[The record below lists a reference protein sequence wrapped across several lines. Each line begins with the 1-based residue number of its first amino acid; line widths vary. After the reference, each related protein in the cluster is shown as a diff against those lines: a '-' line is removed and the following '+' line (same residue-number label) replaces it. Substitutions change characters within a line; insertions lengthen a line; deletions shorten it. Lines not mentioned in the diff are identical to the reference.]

1 MVFHADCV
9 DGGERK
15 GGNNDNDNDNDNDN
29 GSGTIQ
35 IIPLRL
41 SADIR
46 PNDELDTLILRSL
59 EQRQEQI
66 FDNDVL
72 VVAHKIVSKAEG
84 RVINLE
90 HIKPSAE
97 SLKIAAEDDKDPRI
111 IELILDESKDMIRHS
126 NGVIIVETRHG
137 FICANAGVDQS
148 NVEDSINHAVL
159 LPVDADAS
167 ANKIRESL
175 REKTGGK
182 DFAVIITDTFGRP
195 FREGQTNVA
204 IGIAGIEPI
213 KSYVGSADMYGKK
226 LRVTEIAVVDEI
238 ASAAELAMGKLERVP
253 VVIIRGYKYQ
263 KPEKECSAVSK
274 LIRPK
279 EKDLF
284 R

>member
-1 MVFHADCV
+1 MIFHADCV
-9 DGGERK
+9 DGGK
-15 GGNNDNDNDNDNDN
+15 GRAAIMSNGND
-29 GSGTIQ
+29 TIQ

-46 PNDELDTLILRSL
+46 PNDELDALILESL

-84 RVINLE
+84 RVVNLE
-90 HIKPSAE
+90 HIKPSVE
-97 SLKIAAEDDKDPRI
+97 SLKIAEEDGKDPRI
-111 IELILDESKDMIRHS
+111 MELILDESKEMIRHS

-148 NVEDSINHAVL
+148 NVEDSVNHAVL

-175 REKTGGK
+175 REKTAGK

-238 ASAAELAMGKLERVP
+238 ASAAELVMGKLERVP

-263 KPEKECSAVSK
+263 KPEKESSTVSK